1 MQFADLEESDLSR
14 LVPGRREAAAGTDAN
29 RIQVESP
36 LPWWLLAGL
45 MIAAVLFV
53 ADWKSLRSSLAG

>member
-1 MQFADLEESDLSR
+1 LQ
-14 LVPGRREAAAGTDAN
+14 
-29 RIQVESP
+29 
-36 LPWWLLAGL
+36 WWLLAGL